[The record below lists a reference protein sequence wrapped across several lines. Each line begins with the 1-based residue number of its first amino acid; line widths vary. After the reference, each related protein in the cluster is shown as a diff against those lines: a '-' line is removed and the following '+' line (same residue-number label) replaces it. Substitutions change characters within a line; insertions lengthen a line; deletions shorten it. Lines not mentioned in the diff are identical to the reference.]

1 MKKTTIM
8 IIDDHALFRDG
19 WAMLLK
25 STGKYE
31 IIDKISDSSE
41 IAGLLELKKPDLVLL
56 DINMEPLDG
65 FEVLKIIRN
74 LSPVMKVIIVSMHS
88 QTAYVKNMLKGG
100 ANGYVTKSSQGKE
113 LLEAVDVVMNGQ
125 TYLCDEVKNLLT
137 KEAMGESKAPGLEKL
152 TARELEII
160 KWLRDGLSSKEI
172 AEKLDITTR
181 TVEVHRHNILKKL
194 NVKNSSALIEF
205 VNAFGL

>member
-31 IIDKISDSSE
+31 IIDKISDSNE

-113 LLEAVDVVMNGQ
+113 LLEAVNAVMNGQ

-172 AEKLDITTR
+172 AEKLAITTR